1 VPMWPVQDG
10 YITQLGTEGPMG
22 RCVTDVAMLL
32 ATQAGYDVRC
42 PLALQDSAFATDLIA
57 MLQDDTLSTHKITA
71 RIAWLGNLNGYL
83 QTEPGILEVCEQGLQ
98 RLAAQGCLV
107 EPAQLGSDPAAVWQA
122 WLVWRKALVA
132 SRIAPL
138 LANPANRA
146 LIKPEAL
153 WECDQAVGVTA
164 AELMQASVARNSF
177 YLQMVKHF
185 EKYDALALPS
195 AQVWPFDASERWPSH
210 INGVKNDTYHRW
222 METTLYATF
231 AGLPC
236 ISVPV
241 GFNAAG
247 LPMGMQL
254 IGKPRGDV
262 ALLQLARQY
271 EAAAGDL
278 LARRPIL
285 AQRVF
290 LEPVLL
296 PVTRGGKPV
305 CCVSKRPLTG

>member
-1 VPMWPVQDG
+1 
-10 YITQLGTEGPMG
+10 
-22 RCVTDVAMLL
+22 
-32 ATQAGYDVRC
+32 
-42 PLALQDSAFATDLIA
+42 
-57 MLQDDTLSTHKITA
+57 
-71 RIAWLGNLNGYL
+71 
-83 QTEPGILEVCEQGLQ
+83 
-98 RLAAQGCLV
+98 
-107 EPAQLGSDPAAVWQA
+107 
-122 WLVWRKALVA
+122 
-132 SRIAPL
+132 
-138 LANPANRA
+138 
-146 LIKPEAL
+146 
-153 WECDQAVGVTA
+153 
-164 AELMQASVARNSF
+164 MQASVARNSF

-285 AQRVF
+285 A
-290 LEPVLL
+290 
-296 PVTRGGKPV
+296 
-305 CCVSKRPLTG
+305 